1 VIISNYA
8 NMCRVGQNRI
18 PAPYM
23 AVCMVIFLLK
33 IPYKHRIYVCMYG
46 RGQPYKYVPCALRRV
61 HIWNGSH
68 GSHGC
73 GQPYKYVPCAF
84 RRVHTMEWITGVKLT
99 TLEPQVCLG
108 VGVGEG
114 WGPGLRR

>member
-1 VIISNYA
+1 MIISNYA

-46 RGQPYKYVPCALRRV
+46 RGQPYKYVPCAF
-61 HIWNGSH
+61 W
-68 GSHGC
+68 
-73 GQPYKYVPCAF
+73 
-84 RRVHTMEWITGVKLT
+84 RVHTMEWITGVKLT